1 MYLDGRGNF
10 DFSPTMPTGR
20 VEVDI
25 NIKASVL
32 EVGNTI
38 VETYCVNGRPWP
50 AFVKTFDDIRPL
62 LLHWM
67 QSPIARAYVAEL
79 LRYGIQ
85 MTPQWVNLYSTKL
98 LIKGADGQVS
108 TPADGSKL
116 YAKTPAG
123 IACGYGEVE
132 LGGKVIFMPIYAED
146 GFTPG
151 IQGCTPGEEIHLY
164 IATEGSPGEQRLY
177 TNTPIIWTS
186 FGARIEIPLL
196 QVTPFVKVEKFVI
209 GEGKTI

>member
-10 DFSPTMPTGR
+10 DFNPTLPSGR
-20 VEVDI
+20 IDVDI
-25 NIKASVL
+25 NIQASVL

-38 VETYCVNGRPWP
+38 VETYVVNGRPWP

-79 LRYGIQ
+79 LRYGIMPTQ
-85 MTPQWVNLYSTKL
+85 SWVNLYSTKL

-132 LGGKVIFMPIYAED
+132 LGGKVKFMPVYSED
-146 GFTPG
+146 SYSPG
-151 IQGCTPGEEIHLY
+151 IQGCMPGEEIHLY
-164 IATEGSPGEQRLY
+164 LATDGQPGEQRLY
-177 TNTPIIWTS
+177 STMPLIWRAN
-186 FGARIEIPLL
+186 GDRIEIPLV
-196 QVTPFVKVEKFVI
+196 QTTPVTLIEKSA
-209 GEGKTI
+209 GQ